1 MEPEAS
7 DQDCRVTT
15 FSLKDNQGTSRNEFA
30 IVISGKRPKG
40 LDFDGIL
47 GMNVMRDHL
56 VIIDIPG
63 DIFRLNRQPDR

>member
-1 MEPEAS
+1 MSLPLSSAGT
-7 DQDCRVTT
+7 DQ
-15 FSLKDNQGTSRNEFA
+15 
-30 IVISGKRPKG
+30 KG

-63 DIFRLNRQPDR
+63 DIFRLSDQQDR